1 MKDYIEHPEDGTLV
15 FEGMNIPAKNGNR
28 HYREFLELERQG
40 LARKVSA
47 PPIDPWVEV
56 RGTRNSLLSGS
67 DWTQVSDNKLS
78 GKQKSQ
84 WRAYRNQLR
93 EIPTTFNKAEN
104 VVWPRPPSV

>member
-28 HYREFLELERQG
+28 HYREFLGLERQG
-40 LARKVSA
+40 LARRVSA
-47 PPIDPWVEV
+47 PPVDPWIKV
-56 RGTRNSLLSGS
+56 RATRNGLLSNS

-93 EIPTTFNKAEN
+93 EITTTFNKAEN
-104 VVWPRPPSV
+104 VVWPHPPSV